1 MPVSLNGKPGQ
12 AVLRRDIPWST
23 YMSARLLDDKNLQ
36 LIRKFDKK
44 SDDTQ
49 DALLKE
55 VGPRTRR
62 LGPPAAAPLTDSG
75 RRELHPHG
83 GSGSESMKEPD
94 WTGSQCHGLVVRPMG
109 PH

>member
-1 MPVSLNGKPGQ
+1 MGADEERGARGLGSGIERGALAQ

-44 SDDTQ
+44 CDATQ

-55 VGPRTRR
+55 VR
-62 LGPPAAAPLTDSG
+62 
-75 RRELHPHG
+75 
-83 GSGSESMKEPD
+83 GSI
-94 WTGSQCHGLVVRPMG
+94 
-109 PH
+109 

>member
-1 MPVSLNGKPGQ
+1 
-12 AVLRRDIPWST
+12 
-23 YMSARLLDDKNLQ
+23 MSARLLDDKNLQ

-75 RRELHPHG
+75 RRDAASSWRFRLGIHERAGLDGQPMPRPG
-83 GSGSESMKEPD
+83 CAPDGTTLMQRTYRMKA
-94 WTGSQCHGLVVRPMG
+94 
-109 PH
+109 